1 MDLKQITYSLKALS
15 DPTRMKLLNL
25 IRKGTQCNCE
35 FCDSL
40 DLQPNLISHH
50 LRILKKAGLV
60 RIEKDPL
67 DSRWIYY
74 TINKE
79 TFQELRGF
87 FNEFL
92 DPASIQTRAITCGPS
107 NVINAL
113 DKEVITKEN

>member
-1 MDLKQITYSLKALS
+1 MDIEQITNCMKALS

-40 DLQPNLISHH
+40 GLQPNLISHH
-50 LRILKKAGLV
+50 LRILKNAGLV

-74 TINKE
+74 SINE
-79 TFQELRGF
+79 ATFLELRVF
-87 FNEFL
+87 FNDFL
-92 DPASIQTRAITCGPS
+92 DPQSIQPRSSTCGPV
-107 NVINAL
+107 NVIGTLAEKLSTHKN
-113 DKEVITKEN
+113 

>member
-1 MDLKQITYSLKALS
+1 MDINQVTSCMKALG
-15 DPTRMKLLNL
+15 DPTRMRLLNL

-40 DLQPNLISHH
+40 GLQPNLISHH
-50 LRILKKAGLV
+50 LRILKNAGLV

-74 TINKE
+74 SINEE
-79 TFQELRGF
+79 TFQELRKF

-92 DPASIQTRAITCGPS
+92 NPDSIQPRASTCGPV
-107 NVINAL
+107 NVINTLAE
-113 DKEVITKEN
+113 KISNTQN